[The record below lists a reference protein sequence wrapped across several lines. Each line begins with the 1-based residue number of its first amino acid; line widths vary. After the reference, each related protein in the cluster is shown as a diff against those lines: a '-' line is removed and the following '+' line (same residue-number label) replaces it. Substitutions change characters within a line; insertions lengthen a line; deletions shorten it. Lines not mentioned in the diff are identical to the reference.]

1 LSKPVTRADLNR
13 AVRYAVERKRLADE
27 RDLYAK
33 QMDAYRRDLE
43 AIFHSVNEGIITVDA
58 AMRVRQVNS
67 AAGDILGIATVDLPG
82 TPFPEVLPGRLEAA
96 RAALARTL
104 DTKRPIMDT
113 RAEVVLPDG
122 ETRVLTVST
131 TPLVSEGGTFEGG
144 ILVIRD
150 VTRLTRLEKQVEES
164 QQYRN
169 IIGKSVRMQE
179 IFRLIKDLSETDS
192 TALIC
197 GESGTGKELVAAAL
211 HYGSHRA
218 KGPFLPVNCAALS
231 EELLESELF
240 GHVKGAFTGAVRD
253 RIGRFEAADGG
264 TILLDEVGDISPRLQ
279 LRLLRVLQ
287 EREFERVGDSSP
299 IRSDV
304 RVIASTNQVLE
315 EKIRKGEFRQDLYYR
330 LNVVRIVIP
339 PLRERRED
347 IPLLVD
353 SFRRRFNLLLKKEI
367 TGLAPETMELF
378 MRYPW
383 PGNVRELENC
393 IERAFIVCHD
403 SVLLPHHLPPEVQK
417 ARAEGGR
424 EAFRPADNSVLLAGN
439 ERERLLG
446 VLRQTDWNIAKSARL
461 LKIARNTLYQRMKA
475 LNIWRPTA

>member
-1 LSKPVTRADLNR
+1 
-13 AVRYAVERKRLADE
+13 
-27 RDLYAK
+27 
-33 QMDAYRRDLE
+33 
-43 AIFHSVNEGIITVDA
+43 
-58 AMRVRQVNS
+58 
-67 AAGDILGIATVDLPG
+67 
-82 TPFPEVLPGRLEAA
+82 
-96 RAALARTL
+96 
-104 DTKRPIMDT
+104 
-113 RAEVVLPDG
+113 
-122 ETRVLTVST
+122 
-131 TPLVSEGGTFEGG
+131 
-144 ILVIRD
+144 
-150 VTRLTRLEKQVEES
+150 
-164 QQYRN
+164 
-169 IIGKSVRMQE
+169 
-179 IFRLIKDLSETDS
+179 
-192 TALIC
+192 
-197 GESGTGKELVAAAL
+197 
-211 HYGSHRA
+211 
-218 KGPFLPVNCAALS
+218 
-231 EELLESELF
+231 
-240 GHVKGAFTGAVRD
+240 
-253 RIGRFEAADGG
+253 
-264 TILLDEVGDISPRLQ
+264 
-279 LRLLRVLQ
+279 
-287 EREFERVGDSSP
+287 
-299 IRSDV
+299 
-304 RVIASTNQVLE
+304 
-315 EKIRKGEFRQDLYYR
+315 
-330 LNVVRIVIP
+330 VIP